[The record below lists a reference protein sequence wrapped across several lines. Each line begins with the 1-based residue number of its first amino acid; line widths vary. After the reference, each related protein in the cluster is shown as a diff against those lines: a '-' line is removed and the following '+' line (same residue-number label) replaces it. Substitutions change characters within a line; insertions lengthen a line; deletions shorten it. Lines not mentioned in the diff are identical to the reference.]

1 MKNKQYTPE
10 EVKKGEEFARLI
22 SGFGGKDQKVILIAA
37 DAFMAGLAAG
47 KAAKGEPEQEL
58 LVRKI

>member
-22 SGFGGKDQKVILIAA
+22 ASYPKDKQNIILVAA
-37 DAFMAGLAAG
+37 DAFMAGLS
-47 KAAKGEPEQEL
+47 AKNATEDKPEL
-58 LVRKI
+58 LKKEG